1 MALSRQNIKNHLKY
15 CRQLRVDVLG
25 VILALGGIYRVFCRG
40 PKGMFL
46 SKAGSSEHTASCQS
60 SSEASVAQGNSTKPA
75 MMRSSA
81 GGKESSPKPS
91 AVFFFPLVK
100 AKRGSEKGRGV
111 GITWG
116 KPFHFPL
123 NLISPPVT

>member
-1 MALSRQNIKNHLKY
+1 MSNFFTVTFFSPLSVSVGQIGPFQTEYFDHLKTQDEGSG
-15 CRQLRVDVLG
+15 RHPSAG
-25 VILALGGIYRVFCRG
+25 ALGGIFRVSCRR

-75 MMRSSA
+75 MMRSSE

-91 AVFFFPLVK
+91 AVFFFPFSK
-100 AKRGSEKGRGV
+100 S
-111 GITWG
+111 
-116 KPFHFPL
+116 
-123 NLISPPVT
+123 